1 MCIRDRSSSIQTNEK
16 LNLECLLIN
25 NYYNHCCIFFW
36 EIYVFPYYFFSSSL
50 LWAKRK
56 LLEDHYILVE
66 EAPCDDNDWKKVPTK
81 LSSAWIN
88 EDEKFF
94 LLSTT
99 IHRTKNSGARGA
111 KPSNVA

>member
-1 MCIRDRSSSIQTNEK
+1 MGEK
-16 LNLECLLIN
+16 EG
-25 NYYNHCCIFFW
+25 
-36 EIYVFPYYFFSSSL
+36 
-50 LWAKRK
+50 

-94 LLSTT
+94 YYPPRFTEQKILEHVVPNPQTWPKYEFIRIFNRASEYTHFS
-99 IHRTKNSGARGA
+99 INIDDF
-111 KPSNVA
+111 